1 MDRSLIIRAL
11 GLYLPLVLATAL
23 TWHKVRTHRQIA
35 TLLAGLCWSS
45 CSLLLLQILNQQ
57 FLWWRFHAV
66 GGLLGGMPV
75 DLYLGWVLL
84 WGCLP
89 SLILPR
95 APIWTVACLFLAL
108 DLALM
113 PACRPV
119 VELSRTWL
127 VGEAVALVLVLV
139 PAALFSRW
147 TADNTQLEYRSLLWA
162 VTASS
167 LLLFFVPEIFFASSG
182 HGGWQALF
190 HTTGSIRNL
199 QLQVISL
206 LAVPA
211 FSAVQEFTRRGHG
224 TPIPYDPP
232 QCLVIS
238 GLYRYTAN
246 PMQTSAVLVFSA
258 WALLLRDPRLL
269 MGGFTI
275 VIYCIG
281 LAAWHEGQDMKERL
295 GKPWLRYRA
304 NVANWMPRWRPWHD
318 PETILPRLYIAEN
331 CAQCSRV
338 RHWLEVRN
346 PSGLEIAAAEDHPT
360 HNLYRMTYDPMDNSR
375 PDEGLAAFAR
385 GLEHLNFA
393 WALVGAL
400 LRLPVIC
407 PLTQLLLDASGL
419 GPQFIERRSCKVGQR
434 S

>member
-66 GGLLGGMPV
+66 GGLLRGMPV

-162 VTASS
+162 VPLHLYCCS
-167 LLLFFVPEIFFASSG
+167 LCPKSFLLRRAMA
-182 HGGWQALF
+182 GGRLY
-190 HTTGSIRNL
+190 SIRRVQSVTYNCRSYPCW
-199 QLQVISL
+199 QCPRFPQSKSL
-206 LAVPA
+206 RA
-211 FSAVQEFTRRGHG
+211 GG
-224 TPIPYDPP
+224 TVHLSRMI
-232 QCLVIS
+232 LH
-238 GLYRYTAN
+238 N
-246 PMQTSAVLVFSA
+246 
-258 WALLLRDPRLL
+258 AL
-269 MGGFTI
+269 
-275 VIYCIG
+275 
-281 LAAWHEGQDMKERL
+281 
-295 GKPWLRYRA
+295 
-304 NVANWMPRWRPWHD
+304 
-318 PETILPRLYIAEN
+318 
-331 CAQCSRV
+331 
-338 RHWLEVRN
+338 
-346 PSGLEIAAAEDHPT
+346 
-360 HNLYRMTYDPMDNSR
+360 
-375 PDEGLAAFAR
+375 
-385 GLEHLNFA
+385 
-393 WALVGAL
+393 
-400 LRLPVIC
+400 
-407 PLTQLLLDASGL
+407 
-419 GPQFIERRSCKVGQR
+419 
-434 S
+434 

>member
-1 MDRSLIIRAL
+1 MPHLTGLTDGPFADHPRTWLVSAL
-11 GLYLPLVLATAL
+11 GFGHSVDLAESAHTSADCNAFG
-23 TWHKVRTHRQIA
+23 R
-35 TLLAGLCWSS
+35 TLLVFLLALAFTDSKPAVSLVAFPCRGWTTARHAGRPVSGMGVAMGMSPQPDFAPRSNLDGA
-45 CSLLLLQILNQQ
+45 LL
-57 FLWWRFHAV
+57 V
-66 GGLLGGMPV
+66 
-75 DLYLGWVLL
+75 
-84 WGCLP
+84 
-89 SLILPR
+89 PR
-95 APIWTVACLFLAL
+95 L

-190 HTTGSIRNL
+190 HRTGSIRNL

-238 GLYRYTAN
+238 GLYRYIAN

-258 WALLLRDPRLL
+258 WALLLRDPWLL

-275 VIYCIG
+275 VIYCVG
-281 LAAWHEGQDMKERL
+281 LAAWHEDQDMKERL
-295 GKPWLRYRA
+295 GEPWLRYRA
-304 NVANWMPRWRPWHD
+304 NVANWIPRWRPWHD

-331 CAQCSRV
+331 CSQCSQV

-360 HNLYRMTYDPMDNSR
+360 HNLYRMTYDPMDNTR
-375 PDEGLAAFAR
+375 PDEGVAAFAR
-385 GLEHLNFA
+385 GLEHLNLG
-393 WALVGAL
+393 WAFVGAL
-400 LRLPVIC
+400 LRLPIIC
-407 PLTQLLLDASGL
+407 SVHNFCSMLRGL
-419 GPQFIERRSCKVGQR
+419 GHN
-434 S
+434 